1 MFLNTSYAFYSH
13 ILLLVFR
20 DTLVLLVH
28 VDPGDLLS
36 WFHPCIHA
44 LEAPLMEY
52 GGKFDASVSLSGWRR
67 ELALGVSVWRLA
79 SLISAS
85 LS

>member
-44 LEAPLMEY
+44 LEAPLMEC
-52 GGKFDASVSLSGWRR
+52 GENFNANVRVFEWVEKRSNKLN
-67 ELALGVSVWRLA
+67 
-79 SLISAS
+79 
-85 LS
+85 